1 MISAIEYDDK
11 LTQFLIKNEST
22 KNNKITFFTDLIY
35 KITTDLSFSQI
46 KNIKNIKQDI
56 ISIMSTKNNPVQL
69 EGKRNAFSLY
79 IYDNAK
85 KKKYYMNAV
94 YYPNTKKYVYSLNT
108 STKTFYSIIKYQNYP
123 IIKCNDTMQKNLL
136 IIKDNMFTHTNN
148 YNEAVKQSTRNF
160 FYFNDTITTN
170 KIKQYKTYQI
180 YKYIIYTGT
189 GIFVLILLYYVF
201 IYTSPKKYHRYDDD
215 DDDDY

>member
-85 KKKYYMNAV
+85 KKKILYEC
-94 YYPNTKKYVYSLNT
+94 
-108 STKTFYSIIKYQNYP
+108 SI
-123 IIKCNDTMQKNLL
+123 L
-136 IIKDNMFTHTNN
+136 
-148 YNEAVKQSTRNF
+148 S
-160 FYFNDTITTN
+160 
-170 KIKQYKTYQI
+170 
-180 YKYIIYTGT
+180 
-189 GIFVLILLYYVF
+189 
-201 IYTSPKKYHRYDDD
+201 
-215 DDDDY
+215 